1 MAEEEKT
8 ETSEV
13 VSTEEKEEEKAE
25 EETTSA
31 PSNPI
36 EEARKVRDEL
46 RKDIET
52 FKELKE
58 TIDEE
63 KVKDILS
70 GKSEAGQPAP
80 VQDKEEEAK
89 KAALA
94 LLEGSGLN
102 PFKE

>member
-1 MAEEEKT
+1 MTEEKK
-8 ETSEV
+8 ETSEE
-13 VSTEEKEEEKAE
+13 VSTEEREEEKAEE

-36 EEARKVRDEL
+36 EEARQVRDEL

-52 FKELKE
+52 FRELKE

-70 GKSEAGQPAP
+70 GKSEAGQPEP
-80 VQDKEEEAK
+80 VRDKEQEAQ

-94 LLEGSGLN
+94 LLEGTGLN
-102 PFKE
+102 PFRE